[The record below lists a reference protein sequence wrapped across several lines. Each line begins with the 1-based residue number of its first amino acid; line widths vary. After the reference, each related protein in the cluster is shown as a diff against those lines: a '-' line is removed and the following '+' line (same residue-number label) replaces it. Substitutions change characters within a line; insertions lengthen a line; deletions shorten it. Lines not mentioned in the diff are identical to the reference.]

1 MSLDMRAWKQRSL
14 EVASRSTTALRGQ
27 LAQHDIKINRRELRP
42 GERGYVEGSIS
53 QKQSWGQWVGAKVAS
68 KIGQGGDS
76 ELGEDTITMFPGWAV
91 RRYVQPSGN
100 DVESSF
106 GVDVF
111 VSGYASNHRPPE
123 ASTRSQRAFMRLAK
137 GFAAL
142 PKLQA
147 AGVSEQQAP
156 DDRPVYVSRST
167 EDLLKGIKLPPRPTE
182 IPADYEAQQ
191 MEELEKRFQH
201 LGDDDESTLTT
212 ESSSASISSRSS
224 SGSSI
229 ADPSRDS
236 HVSSPDNYGPGPLG
250 LPASNLSDDLYKLHA
265 NLEARL
271 RPFWSTA
278 LSGRL
283 VHLSLFAPLPAQ
295 ATPSS
300 TNDLRD
306 HGPLAHTTVTTGSD
320 GSFQAMFRVPWES
333 ICTHPTALH
342 IAFGDPVEEYPLLVA
357 IQLAPRPTASFH
369 AQCREVRQ
377 TVPLTYSPVRVISD
391 IDDTVKMSGIV
402 SGARA
407 VFRNVF
413 VKEMRDL
420 VIPGM
425 GDWYN
430 EMWRRGSN
438 GPFEL
443 IPVLSE
449 FLEVAALPP
458 GSVRLKSYAGR
469 SLFNGLLSAPATRK
483 RQGILDV
490 LDNFPESHFILIG
503 DSGEQDLELYATLA
517 RERPAQIAA
526 VFIRDVT
533 ALDGGEGVRDPTG
546 TELGSRDGLGA
557 GMGRGGPSDAGLA
570 QAAAVGLTAPVR
582 QGSTGDPLLP
592 PTPPYASER
601 PAARRTMSEIA
612 SGLKHKPA
620 RTMSKLSIMSESMTP
635 GVGASVPGGYYAS
648 SPTPSRQNSYDGTY
662 PMENMAEP
670 ERKMFLLQS
679 RIYRARAQMPNHV
692 TLRIFRK
699 PEECVEA
706 SHLLDKLF
714 VHR

>member
-1 MSLDMRAWKQRSL
+1 
-14 EVASRSTTALRGQ
+14 
-27 LAQHDIKINRRELRP
+27 
-42 GERGYVEGSIS
+42 
-53 QKQSWGQWVGAKVAS
+53 
-68 KIGQGGDS
+68 
-76 ELGEDTITMFPGWAV
+76 
-91 RRYVQPSGN
+91 
-100 DVESSF
+100 
-106 GVDVF
+106 
-111 VSGYASNHRPPE
+111 
-123 ASTRSQRAFMRLAK
+123 
-137 GFAAL
+137 
-142 PKLQA
+142 
-147 AGVSEQQAP
+147 
-156 DDRPVYVSRST
+156 
-167 EDLLKGIKLPPRPTE
+167 
-182 IPADYEAQQ
+182 
-191 MEELEKRFQH
+191 
-201 LGDDDESTLTT
+201 
-212 ESSSASISSRSS
+212 
-224 SGSSI
+224 
-229 ADPSRDS
+229 
-236 HVSSPDNYGPGPLG
+236 
-250 LPASNLSDDLYKLHA
+250 
-265 NLEARL
+265 
-271 RPFWSTA
+271 
-278 LSGRL
+278 
-283 VHLSLFAPLPAQ
+283 
-295 ATPSS
+295 
-300 TNDLRD
+300 
-306 HGPLAHTTVTTGSD
+306 
-320 GSFQAMFRVPWES
+320 
-333 ICTHPTALH
+333 
-342 IAFGDPVEEYPLLVA
+342 
-357 IQLAPRPTASFH
+357 
-369 AQCREVRQ
+369 
-377 TVPLTYSPVRVISD
+377 
-391 IDDTVKMSGIV
+391 MSGIV

-430 EMWRRGSN
+430 EMWRRGVRFHYVSN

-533 ALDGGEGVRDPTG
+533 ALDGGEGVRDPTGTELGSRDGLGAGMGRGGPSDAGLAQAAAGVRDPTG